1 MTNHSNTFSKLVES
15 LSHRQVTM
23 ITNCRNINSALSIGA
38 AILIASSA
46 IFYKSNT
53 VLLGVWDTI
62 FCCLD
67 ADILSISVNDQ
78 NIVLI

>member
-1 MTNHSNTFSKLVES
+1 MTNHLNTLPKLVES

-23 ITNCRNINSALSIGA
+23 ITNGRIINAGLSIRA
-38 AILIASSA
+38 AILIAGSA
-46 IFYKSNT
+46 ILYRSST

-62 FCCLD
+62 FCYLD
-67 ADILSISVNDQ
+67 ADIFSISVNDQ